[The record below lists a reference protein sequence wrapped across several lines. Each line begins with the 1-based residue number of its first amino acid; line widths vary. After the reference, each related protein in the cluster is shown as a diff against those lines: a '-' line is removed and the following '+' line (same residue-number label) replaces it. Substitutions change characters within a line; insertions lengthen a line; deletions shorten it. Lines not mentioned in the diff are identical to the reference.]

1 MVLSH
6 CIIRTVQQQK
16 RAVTKVSRDPTHSLA
31 WLAKTDVQVVSSG
44 QDAGMAL
51 AVVLLQTDA
60 VLVFEDCRQHKPVVL
75 DELAEVV
82 LLVHAVIT

>member
-1 MVLSH
+1 M
-6 CIIRTVQQQK
+6 QQQ
-16 RAVTKVSRDPTHSLA
+16 RYSTKLSRHPTHSLA

-51 AVVLLQTDA
+51 AVVLLKTDT
-60 VLVFEDCRQHKPVVL
+60 VLVLEDCRQHEPVVL

-82 LLVHAVIT
+82 LLVHAVVA